1 MLRKKQ
7 WTQEDPEDLFPT
19 TYLTVHT
26 FRNVEIK
33 LTLRCIDEVL
43 PIFVQLFDESVSFV
57 QLRFVCLYF
66 LPEAGAVQIAFTKLE
81 RVQSHFCDRVI
92 ASFLGTGENG
102 QNYAY
107 FEAKKNKQKN
117 KQTIRYNK
125 MTALC
130 AGSFKSNRENIA
142 TWKKSG
148 KKEQELALVSVATSD
163 TGAWVTCSTVVK

>member
-81 RVQSHFCDRVI
+81 RI
-92 ASFLGTGENG
+92 
-102 QNYAY
+102 
-107 FEAKKNKQKN
+107 
-117 KQTIRYNK
+117 TI
-125 MTALC
+125 
-130 AGSFKSNRENIA
+130 NRAVSPPAIQLKYSL
-142 TWKKSG
+142 T
-148 KKEQELALVSVATSD
+148 LVS
-163 TGAWVTCSTVVK
+163 